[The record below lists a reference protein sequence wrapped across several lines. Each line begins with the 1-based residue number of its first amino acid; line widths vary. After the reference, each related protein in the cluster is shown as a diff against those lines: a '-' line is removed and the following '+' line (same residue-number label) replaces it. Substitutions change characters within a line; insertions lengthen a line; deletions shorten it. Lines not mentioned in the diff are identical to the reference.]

1 MRMADID
8 DMRTAEFGFP
18 GALRDRLVRAILD
31 GRKTATASLAVE
43 YSGLEPLPRVGERA
57 AVVDSGGRRVAVIE
71 TTDVRIVAFAEV
83 DLQFALDEGEGFES
97 VDDWRR
103 AHVRFWGSDEMRAE
117 LERADFHVRDDT
129 QVVLERFRLVS
140 Q

>member
-8 DMRTAEFGFP
+8 DLRTAEFGFP

-31 GRKTATASLAVE
+31 GTKTATASLAVE
-43 YSGLEPLPRVGERA
+43 YAGLEPLPRVGERA

-71 TTDVRIVAFAEV
+71 TTDVRIVAFGDV

-103 AHVRFWGSDEMRAE
+103 AHVRFWEGDEMRAE

-129 QVVLERFRLVS
+129 QIVLERFRLVS
-140 Q
+140 P